1 VEEEVEGVAMDV
13 EEEEEYAG
21 DGMKVKVA
29 PKVRGTKGKAAVPA
43 AVPAAA
49 PVVDKEWGGIEE
61 AEIETEWGG
70 IGGDDSVVEAAE
82 EEWGGI
88 ETAAAAGDDV
98 ADEEWGGC

>member
-1 VEEEVEGVAMDV
+1 MDV

-29 PKVRGTKGKAAVPA
+29 PKVRGTKGKAAVVHAPA
-43 AVPAAA
+43 PAW
-49 PVVDKEWGGIEE
+49 EGIEE
-61 AEIETEWGG
+61 AEVETEWGG

-88 ETAAAAGDDV
+88 ETAAVGEEV
-98 ADEEWGGC
+98 ADEEWAGC